1 MALGFIKF
9 LGKLAIGFR
18 PFKVPKTSK
27 YTINGLCN
35 LLKRNFKALE
45 GTLLLREY

>member
-9 LGKLAIGFR
+9 LGHSRYL
-18 PFKVPKTSK
+18 KTSK
-27 YTINGLCN
+27 YTINGPYS

-45 GTLLLREY
+45 EILLLREY